1 MSNSNHPAIRA
12 LLRQHEDGLSIN
24 NIASML
30 DIEPNS
36 VMGALKMMPDVY
48 IDRWQTSR
56 TSRIPFAV
64 WIAVVPPPNC
74 PKPKPEYK
82 RTNARL
88 AKLSSVESRESSQIR
103 NRGLPQDARA
113 ARAN

>member
-1 MSNSNHPAIRA
+1 MSNSNHPKIRA
-12 LLRQHEDGLSIN
+12 LLREHEDGLSIN
-24 NIASML
+24 NIAEML

-88 AKLSSVESRESSQIR
+88 AKLSSMESRESSQICS
-103 NRGLPQDARA
+103 RGLPQDARA
-113 ARAN
+113 ASAN

>member
-1 MSNSNHPAIRA
+1 
-12 LLRQHEDGLSIN
+12 LLRKYDDGLSIN
-24 NIASML
+24 DIAKL
-30 DIEPNS
+30 LGFETNT
-36 VMGALKMMPDVY
+36 VRKALNKMPDVY

-56 TSRIPFAV
+56 TSRIPFSV

-82 RTNARL
+82 KTNARL

-103 NRGLPQDARA
+103 NRGLSENAGA

>member
-1 MSNSNHPAIRA
+1 MSKSNHPAIRA
-12 LLRQHEDGLSIN
+12 LLRNNEDGLSIN
-24 NIASML
+24 SIAAAL
-30 DIEPNS
+30 KLEPNS

-48 IDRWQTSR
+48 IDRWQTTR

-64 WIAVVPPPNC
+64 WIAVVPPPDC

-88 AKLSSVESRESSQIR
+88 AKLSSMEPRESSQICS
-103 NRGLPQDARA
+103 RGLHSDAA
-113 ARAN
+113 ATRHH

>member
-1 MSNSNHPAIRA
+1 MSRSNHPKIRA
-12 LLRQHEDGLSIN
+12 LLREHEDGLSIN
-24 NIASML
+24 SIAAAL
-30 DIEPNS
+30 NLEADS
-36 VMGALKMMPDVY
+36 VQGALNKMPDVY

-56 TSRIPFAV
+56 TSRIPFSV
-64 WIAVVPPPNC
+64 WIAVVPPPDC

-88 AKLSSVESRESSQIR
+88 AKLSSMESRESSQIR
-103 NRGLPQDARA
+103 NRGLHSDAGA

>member
-12 LLRQHEDGLSIN
+12 LLREHEDGMSIN
-24 NIASML
+24 EIAFTLKLM
-30 DIEPNS
+30 PNS

-48 IDRWQTSR
+48 IDRWQTTR

-64 WIAVVPPPNC
+64 WIAVVPPPDC
-74 PKPKPEYK
+74 PKPKPAYK

-88 AKLSSVESRESSQIR
+88 T
-103 NRGLPQDARA
+103 
-113 ARAN
+113 

>member
-1 MSNSNHPAIRA
+1 VSNSNHPKIRA
-12 LLRQHEDGLSIN
+12 LLREHEDGLSIN

-64 WIAVVPPPNC
+64 WIAVVPPPDC

-88 AKLSSVESRESSQIR
+88 AKLSSMESRESSQIR
-103 NRGLPQDARA
+103 NRGLHSDARA
-113 ARAN
+113 TASH